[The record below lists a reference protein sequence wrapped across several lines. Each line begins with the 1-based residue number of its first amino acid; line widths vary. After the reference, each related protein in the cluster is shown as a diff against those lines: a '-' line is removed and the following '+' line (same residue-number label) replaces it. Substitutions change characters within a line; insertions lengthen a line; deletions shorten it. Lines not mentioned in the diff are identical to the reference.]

1 MFCLF
6 FYMHAFPF
14 PILTVVLL
22 NQICVI
28 CRSFKQFMSRQL
40 LSYFSCLSQ
49 KCHISSFYSS
59 SLFAPKRNYRA
70 FCLLSTHVKTLIGQ
84 NYCWLKNLFV
94 LYHVIQPFL
103 KLFFCLI
110 CVVWLCVCLALS
122 FSLSL
127 SPLFSFSFFVLFL
140 SVTSR

>member
-40 LSYFSCLSQ
+40 LSYFQLLLLSFTKVSYFLILLIIPLRAKKKLPSFLSFIDSCKNVNRSKLLLAEEFI
-49 KCHISSFYSS
+49 CFISCYPTLFEIVFLPYMRGLVVCVFG
-59 SLFAPKRNYRA
+59 SLF
-70 FCLLSTHVKTLIGQ
+70 LSI
-84 NYCWLKNLFV
+84 
-94 LYHVIQPFL
+94 
-103 KLFFCLI
+103 
-110 CVVWLCVCLALS
+110 
-122 FSLSL
+122 SLSL
-127 SPLFSFSFFVLFL
+127 V
-140 SVTSR
+140 